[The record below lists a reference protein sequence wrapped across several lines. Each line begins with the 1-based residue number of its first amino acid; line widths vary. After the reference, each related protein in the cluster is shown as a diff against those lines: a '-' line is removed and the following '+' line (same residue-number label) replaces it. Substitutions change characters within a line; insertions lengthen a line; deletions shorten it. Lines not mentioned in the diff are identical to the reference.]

1 MTYLIAGLVLFLG
14 AHTVPMLTGLR
25 AQVAGAVGDVGYKI
39 AFAIVSAVG
48 LILIIMGYGA
58 LQGSGDNPIIWVP
71 PVWTR
76 HLSLLL
82 MVFAMIALV
91 AAYVPSRIRD
101 VLKHPMLVAVKIWA
115 LSHLLANGDLASM
128 LLFGTFLVWAVFD
141 RISVKKRGSLG
152 PLGAKSGGLVG
163 DVIAVV
169 LGLALYAFLL
179 LYGHLWL
186 FNAHPLPS
194 LMA

>member
-1 MTYLIAGLVLFLG
+1 MTYLIAGRVLFLG

-25 AQVAGAVGDVGYKI
+25 AQAAGAVGDMGYKI

-48 LILIIMGYGA
+48 LILIIMGYGT
-58 LQGSGDNPIIWVP
+58 LQGSGENPIIWVP

-115 LSHLLANGDLASM
+115 LAHLLANGDLASL

-141 RISVKKRGSLG
+141 RISVKKRSALG

-163 DVIAVV
+163 DGIAVV

>member
-25 AQVAGAVGDVGYKI
+25 AQAAGAVGDMGYKI

-48 LILIIMGYGA
+48 LILIIMGYGT
-58 LQGSGDNPIIWVP
+58 LQGSGENPIIWVP

-115 LSHLLANGDLASM
+115 LAHLLANGDLASL

-141 RISVKKRGSLG
+141 RISVKKRSALG

-163 DVIAVV
+163 DGIAVV